1 MKTRF
6 AIPAVLVLGA
16 VLSYA
21 HGNRRIVISIPDRTL
36 TLLEGDCV
44 LKVYDVAVGKPSTPT
59 PEGEFEIVNRLH
71 NPVWYSHGKIVPA
84 GPANPLGTRWLGLST
99 QGYGIHGTNEPTS
112 IGKAASHGCI
122 RMRNRDVEELFE
134 FVETGVPV
142 ELTIESRTTAALS
155 QPVPHN

>member
-1 MKTRF
+1 MKKRF
-6 AIPAVLVLGA
+6 AIPALLVFGA

-21 HGNRRIVISIPDRTL
+21 HGNRSIVISIPDRTL

-44 LKVYDVAVGKPSTPT
+44 LKVYDIAVGKPSTPT

-71 NPVWYSHGKIVPA
+71 NPVWYTHGKIVAA
-84 GPANPLGTRWLGLST
+84 GRANPLGTRWLGLSKK
-99 QGYGIHGTNEPTS
+99 GYGIHGTNEPES

-134 FVETGVPV
+134 FIETGMPV
-142 ELTIESRTTAALS
+142 ELTKESNIN
-155 QPVPHN
+155 VVH